1 MMPAFAVLIAV
12 AERKKKTSSVKPFLI
27 LQVRALLPGWNAW
40 CYSLSACLSSTSDK
54 LSALKAFIHVAKCM
68 VSLVIFL
75 AGEFLETSWLLLD
88 EIARFDWAFG
98 PSWERWTG
106 RGGVTCCD
114 LTTHLPSWRPVLEW
128 SWLVRCD

>member
-106 RGGVTCCD
+106 RGS
-114 LTTHLPSWRPVLEW
+114 HVL
-128 SWLVRCD
+128 